1 MKSIRTIALI
11 VASTVVLHASGES
24 FDSLVDRMIA
34 LNPGLRSEA
43 YAYAA
48 QRESLRSAAML
59 PDPEIEGGY
68 MWVAGAWKQDR
79 YYSKPIDGMAGSIQ
93 RDAT

>member
-59 PDPEIEGGY
+59 RIRKSKEDICG
-68 MWVAGAWKQDR
+68 VAGSLETR
-79 YYSKPIDGMAGSIQ
+79 PILQ
-93 RDAT
+93 

>member
-11 VASTVVLHASGES
+11 VASTVVLHAKRRE
-24 FDSLVDRMIA
+24 FWLLVDRMIA

-43 YAYAA
+43 YAYAV

-68 MWVAGAWKQDR
+68 MWVAGSLETR
-79 YYSKPIDGMAGSIQ
+79 PILQ
-93 RDAT
+93 